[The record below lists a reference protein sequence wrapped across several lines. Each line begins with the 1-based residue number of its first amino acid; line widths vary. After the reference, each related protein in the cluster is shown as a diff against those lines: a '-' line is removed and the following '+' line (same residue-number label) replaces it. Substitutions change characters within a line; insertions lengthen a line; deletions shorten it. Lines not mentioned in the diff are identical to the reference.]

1 MVNEQANNADK
12 LAARCAT
19 CACVAACKWTF
30 GKFYADKS
38 RNGEGCNAPL
48 TAEHAARV
56 MEAVER
62 AGRREKEKTQ
72 ADIFAEKAENE
83 CRFAPREWIVTHR
96 CREYSTTAKTAAA
109 AVNCVRFRLY
119 GSRPEASLPPF
130 SARPKSV
137 GNIPISRAAERLAKL
152 AQVGRA

>member
-1 MVNEQANNADK
+1 MTENELKAK
-12 LAARCAT
+12 CAE
-19 CACVAACKWTF
+19 CACVAACRHTF

-38 RNGEGCNAPL
+38 RNGAGCNAPL
-48 TAEHAARV
+48 SAEHAARV
-56 MEAVER
+56 MEAVEK
-62 AGRREKEKTQ
+62 AGRKGSGRVQ

-119 GSRPEASLPPF
+119 GARPQASLPPF
-130 SARPKSV
+130 SARPKAV
-137 GNIPISRAAERLAKL
+137 GNISTANAARRLARL
-152 AQVGRA
+152 TGAA

>member
-1 MVNEQANNADK
+1 MTIETNNADK

-30 GKFYADKS
+30 RDYWRDKS
-38 RNGEGCNAPL
+38 HGGAGCNAPL

-56 MEAVER
+56 METVEK
-62 AGRREKEKTQ
+62 AGRKEAARVQ
-72 ADIFAEKAENE
+72 ADIFAEKAEND

-119 GSRPEASLPPF
+119 GARPEASLPPF

-137 GNIPISRAAERLAKL
+137 GNISTANAARRLARL
-152 AQVGRA
+152 TGAA

>member
-1 MVNEQANNADK
+1 MTENELKAK
-12 LAARCAT
+12 CAT
-19 CACVAACKWTF
+19 CACVAACTLTF

-38 RNGEGCNAPL
+38 SGGAGCNAPL

-56 MEAVER
+56 METVEK
-62 AGRREKEKTQ
+62 AGRKEAGRVQ

-119 GSRPEASLPPF
+119 GARPEASLPPF
-130 SARPKSV
+130 SARPKMA
-137 GNIPISRAAERLAKL
+137 GNISISSAARRLAAL
-152 AQVGRA
+152 AQARG